1 MRSEKRL
8 LRCTRQIATCKA
20 SFASRLATPRWPTA
34 SPAVWRTF
42 EEAATP
48 GQPGACRSTLLEE
61 PSQPFTLEN
70 RWAPPA
76 LPQCSGRAHRTS
88 RSMSALCASH
98 AFASSK
104 NPSAFVQKLW
114 MPPFPCGSSWKS
126 RTIPLLDFV
135 SGTAACPERSRRALA
150 RQLLQAAA
158 AGYRCVILRRNPC
171 ARCTNPVRG
180 KNINGHPSTTL
191 IPCCLQNATASSLT
205 APVPLAR

>member
-1 MRSEKRL
+1 MTIRAVPIDHVKKIAPSKARSHKPASHSQKLEARESSLKTNAAQASHLDRIGL
-8 LRCTRQIATCKA
+8 ALCSVTLVHARGMGEFISHALRKAPVTMHSANRHLQSKLCKSTCNTTVA
-20 SFASRLATPRWPTA
+20 DGQSCH
-34 SPAVWRTF
+34 VWRTC

-114 MPPFPCGSSWKS
+114 MPAFPCGSSWKI
-126 RTIPLLDFV
+126 R
-135 SGTAACPERSRRALA
+135 
-150 RQLLQAAA
+150 
-158 AGYRCVILRRNPC
+158 
-171 ARCTNPVRG
+171 
-180 KNINGHPSTTL
+180 PS
-191 IPCCLQNATASSLT
+191 P
-205 APVPLAR
+205 